1 MKLETIYK
9 RAKTGKIQEWTI
21 EIEGN
26 RFRTISGQ
34 SGGVLTSSEWTTCE
48 AKSYCTAEEQAV
60 KEAEA
65 MRNIKIAEGCF
76 EDIEEIDNT
85 KYFEP
90 MLAVKIQDLRKKNK
104 VNFPYYDQPKLDG
117 MRDITNKTGMW
128 TRKGKRIISAPH
140 IVDALRPLFDKYPD
154 LILDGE
160 LYCDKLAD
168 DFNKIM
174 SLARK
179 TKPTPEDLEESAQ
192 YLEYH
197 IYDLPSA
204 KGTFSQRYAE
214 LCKLDLP
221 ECCKVVKTTMVHN
234 DEELMEH
241 FYQFLGQ
248 GYEGQILRVDGPYE
262 NKRSKYLIKHK
273 QFDDAEFTIIGVL
286 EGKGNYSNK
295 VGKLE
300 FNTKYGVYFTA
311 PINATWE
318 KLAELWQRREEI
330 VGKSATVKFF
340 GYTPD
345 GSVRFPKVIDIARE
359 DFE

>member
-21 EIEGN
+21 EVEGN

-34 SGGVLTSSEWTTCE
+34 SDGVKTLSDWTTCE
-48 AKSYCTAEEQAV
+48 AKSYCTAEEQAL

-90 MLAVKIQDLRKKNK
+90 MLAVKYADMVKKLK
-104 VNFPYYDQPKLDG
+104 MRFPCWAQPKLDG
-117 MRDITNKTGMW
+117 MRDIDKKTGMW
-128 TRKGKRIISAPH
+128 SRKGKPIVSAPH
-140 IVDALRPLFDKYPD
+140 IVNALKPLFNEHPD
-154 LILDGE
+154 FILDGE

-179 TKPTPEDLEESAQ
+179 TKPTLEDLEESAQ

-197 IYDLPSA
+197 IYDFPSVQDI
-204 KGTFSQRYAE
+204 FSKRYAE
-214 LCKLDLP
+214 LCKLNLP
-221 ECCKVVKTTMVHN
+221 ECCKVVETTLIHN
-234 DEELMEH
+234 QEELDTHMEWC
-241 FYQFLGQ
+241 LAN
-248 GYEGQILRVDGPYE
+248 GYEGQIIRMDERYE
-262 NKRSKYLIKHK
+262 NKRSNYLIKRK
-273 QFDDAEFTIIGVL
+273 NFDDDEFTIIGVL

-300 FNTKYGVYFTA
+300 FKTKYGVYFTA